1 MVVISHGRS
10 VVGDGTRSPR
20 DSGWLRDEAFLWCG
34 KRLFD
39 RLRDSRMAV
48 TVPAPGALSAVIQ

>member
-1 MVVISHGRS
+1 MVISHGRS

-20 DSGWLRDEAFLWCG
+20 DSGWLWDEAFPWCG

-48 TVPAPGALSAVIQ
+48 IVLAPGALSAVVQ